1 MATAVNILNMGLDRM
16 KRNSDVVT
24 KNKSQDFHYE
34 LLRLRKNFKLK
45 KSGTR
50 IFGDLSYKS
59 SGPLEY
65 SRCFE

>member
-1 MATAVNILNMGLDRM
+1 MATAASILNMGLDRM
-16 KRNSDVVT
+16 KRNTDVVA

-34 LLRLRKNFKLK
+34 LLKLRKSFKLK

-59 SGPLEY
+59 SETLEY
-65 SRCFE
+65 S